1 MKRVYRVTLN
11 NSIWYDVESDLVE
24 WEFILQVSSNNSI
37 NVYKLVDSSIFTKN
51 NYVAIVGNKVCS
63 VESIK
68 YK

>member
-24 WEFILQVSSNNSI
+24 WEFILQVSGNDSI

-63 VESIK
+63 VESIEFK
-68 YK
+68 

>member
-24 WEFILQVSSNNSI
+24 WEFILQVSGNDSI

-63 VESIK
+63 VE

>member
-11 NSIWYDVESDLVE
+11 NTVWYDVESDLAE
-24 WEFILQVSSNNSI
+24 WEFILQVSGNDSI

-63 VESIK
+63 VESIEFK
-68 YK
+68 

>member
-24 WEFILQVSSNNSI
+24 WEFILQVSGNASI
-37 NVYKLVDSSIFTKN
+37 NTYKLVNSSIYTKN

-63 VESIK
+63 VESIE

>member
-24 WEFILQVSSNNSI
+24 WEFILQVSGNDSI

-63 VESIK
+63 IE

>member
-24 WEFILQVSSNNSI
+24 WEFILQVSGNDSI

-63 VESIK
+63 VESIEHK
-68 YK
+68 

>member
-24 WEFILQVSSNNSI
+24 WEFILQVSGNDSI
-37 NVYKLVDSSIFTKN
+37 NTYKLVDSSIFTKN
-51 NYVAIVGNKVCS
+51 NYVTIVGNKVCS
-63 VESIK
+63 IE

>member
-24 WEFILQVSSNNSI
+24 WEFILQVSGNDSI

-51 NYVAIVGNKVCS
+51 KYVAIVGNKVCS
-63 VESIK
+63 VESIEFK
-68 YK
+68 

>member
-11 NSIWYDVESDLVE
+11 NTMWYDVESDLSE
-24 WEFILQVSSNNSI
+24 WEFIQQVCENNSI
-37 NVYKLVDSSIFTKN
+37 NTYKLVDSSIFTKN

-63 VESIK
+63 IE

>member
-24 WEFILQVSSNNSI
+24 WEFILQVSGNDSI

-63 VESIK
+63 VESTEFK
-68 YK
+68 